1 MSRTTIASTLR
12 RRAAGVLAIGAAA
25 ALVAGC
31 SSGSSGAPAPD
42 DLETQQEETADDTAE
57 EPSDG
62 GGDSTEDSGQ
72 DGEGTEGGQD
82 DGQDDSEDAEEPE
95 GDGPEVPQ
103 EWAGTVSAETLPDQG
118 GTSYIALN
126 HFNTEEGVTALTA
139 EEIEGVEFAVSY
151 SPECEGTAEIDG
163 AAATCTLVNDEGETV
178 HALVHLVPTGFGNTA
193 LMFGVNDQAM
203 PEYTVAPGAEVG
215 IQSLAEGG
223 HADVTAETMADAA
236 MGAVMMGDRN
246 DGDLPESLE
255 ITCEV
260 SDEGQHGLCE
270 VTGTPEGGGDGTWYA
285 TAQNGFDGDVP
296 AYLFTRLP

>member
-1 MSRTTIASTLR
+1 MSRTIIASTLR

-31 SSGSSGAPAPD
+31 SSAESGAPAPES
-42 DLETQQEETADDTAE
+42 ETGQEETADDTAE

-72 DGEGTEGGQD
+72 DGEGTEGGEE
-82 DGQDDSEDAEEPE
+82 GDAEEPE

-215 IQSLAEGG
+215 IQSLAEGS
-223 HADVTAETMADAA
+223 HSDVTAETMAEAA
-236 MGAVMMGDRN
+236 TGAVMMGDRN

-255 ITCEV
+255 VTCEV

-270 VTGTPEGGGDGTWYA
+270 VTGTPDGGGDGTWYA